1 VIRESLKMAICRAK
15 NPPRNEK
22 SRQAN
27 PHSLPIHT
35 IHPVDFSFLTGFYA
49 FCMRILRLLRPWVLW
64 RASESLCGGMGL
76 PKRKAVMP

>member
-1 VIRESLKMAICRAK
+1 MTRESLKMAICRAK

-22 SRQAN
+22 SRQVN

-49 FCMRILRLLRPWVLW
+49 IGMRVLRLLRSAEDYDGHWVY
-64 RASESLCGGMGL
+64 RQGA
-76 PKRKAVMP
+76 